1 MVNGGEYETGE
12 PPVEFATALAA
23 ALAPAARAEIGRVS
37 ALILELRLLES
48 NSGRRAAASSSV

>member
-1 MVNGGEYETGE
+1 MNGGEYDTGE

-23 ALAPAARAEIGRVS
+23 ALAPAANAEMGRVS
-37 ALILELRLLES
+37 ALILELRRLDN